1 MRLQISKTKN
11 ASSFYVVESTYDK
24 NGKRSNKIV
33 EKLGT
38 LAELQKIHDDP
49 VAWAKEYVAEL
60 TEKKKNENVKVR
72 IDYNPSARMDRE
84 KNTLYNGGYLFIQ
97 SLYHKYGLD
106 KICKSISK
114 KYEFEYDLNSILSR
128 LIYGRILSPSSKLS
142 TMEYSKTLLEKP
154 NFELHQIYR
163 ALEVLAKESDNI
175 QAQLY
180 QNSKAVSSRNDSI
193 LYYDCTNFFFEIEE
207 ESGLR
212 QYGVSKEHR
221 PNPIVEMGMFIDGD
235 GVPLAFCIN
244 PGNTN
249 EQQTL
254 RPLEQQII
262 RDFGKSK
269 FVICTDAGL
278 SSTANRKFNAIQNR
292 AFITVQSIKK
302 MPDYQKAWALGNNG
316 WKLQG
321 SNETYTLDY
330 IKDNRNLYEE
340 KTFYKEDFFNDNG
353 IEQRYIVTFSLKY
366 MDYLR
371 NVRERQIQR
380 AQKTIDLGLDKKNS
394 QNDPDRFVGQLYF
407 DDNGEIV
414 ERHKLFL
421 NEDKIRSE
429 EVYDGFYCV
438 ATNLF
443 DSADAILKVNAKRW
457 EIEESFRIMKSEFK
471 SRPVFLSR
479 DDRIKAHFLTC
490 FLSLFIF
497 RKFEKVLNSQFTASE
512 LIKTLK
518 QMLFQ
523 EVPRD
528 GYIPVYTRN
537 DITDLIHSSFGIYTD
552 YQFITMSE
560 MRKIFAASKKS

>member
-38 LAELQKIHDDP
+38 LAELQKIHEDP

-60 TEKKKNENVKVR
+60 TEKKKNENIKVR
-72 IDYNPSARMDRE
+72 IDYNPSARIDRN

-97 SLYHKYGLD
+97 KLYHKYGLD
-106 KICKSISK
+106 KICKAITK

-128 LIYGRILSPSSKLS
+128 LIYGRILSPSSKMS

-163 ALEVLAKESDNI
+163 ALGVLAKESDYI

-254 RPLEQQII
+254 RPLEHQII

-278 SSTANRKFNAIQNR
+278 SSIANRKFNAIQSR

-321 SNETYTLDY
+321 AKETYTLDY
-330 IKDNRNLYEE
+330 IKGNRELYED

-366 MDYLR
+366 MDYLK

-380 AQKTIDLGLDKKNS
+380 AQKTIDMGLDKKNS
-394 QNDPDRFVGQLYF
+394 SNDPYRFVGQLYF

-414 ERHKLFL
+414 ERHKLYL
-421 NEDKIRSE
+421 NEDKIRGE

-438 ATNLF
+438 ATNLC
-443 DSADAILKVNAKRW
+443 DSADLILKVNAKRW

-471 SRPVFLSR
+471 SMPVFLSR

-490 FLSLFIF
+490 FLALFIF
-497 RKFEKVLNSQFTASE
+497 RNFEKVLNSQFTASD

-523 EVPRD
+523 EIPRD

-552 YQFITMSE
+552 YQFITMSD
-560 MRKIFAASKKS
+560 MRKIFTNSKKS

>member
-302 MPDYQKAWALGNNG
+302 MPDYQKAWALGNSG

-497 RKFEKVLNSQFTASE
+497 RNFEKVLNSQFTASE

>member
-1 MRLQISKTKN
+1 MRLQISTTKN

-497 RKFEKVLNSQFTASE
+497 RNFEKVLNSQFTASE